1 MAASASEPSWK
12 ICRVTAVWSLVSARI
27 RGVVTTGKG
36 SELASELVLLADWLV
51 LLLVSSAL
59 TQTGLKEPKI
69 KKPKAKP
76 CIIVVFFIL
85 TPFWWQFIWPT
96 T

>member
-1 MAASASEPSWK
+1 
-12 ICRVTAVWSLVSARI
+12 
-27 RGVVTTGKG
+27 
-36 SELASELVLLADWLV
+36 VLLVDWLV
-51 LLLVSSAL
+51 LLLDSSAL

-85 TPFWWQFIWPT
+85 TPFW
-96 T
+96 

>member
-1 MAASASEPSWK
+1 MENLQGNGRMELGLSPHE
-12 ICRVTAVWSLVSARI
+12 
-27 RGVVTTGKG
+27 GVVTTGKG

-85 TPFWWQFIWPT
+85 TPFWWHPIWPAT
-96 T
+96 